1 MRGGAG
7 YMFLES
13 GLFKETVFQEETEYE
28 NGLFFEERKKIVFCR
43 YSPFWQLV
51 VFHKLSL

>member
-1 MRGGAG
+1 MRRGAG

-28 NGLFFEERKKIVFCR
+28 NGLFFIERKKLFSVAILLFG
-43 YSPFWQLV
+43 SW
-51 VFHKLSL
+51 

>member
-28 NGLFFEERKKIVFCR
+28 KWSLFRRKKKQIFSVAILLTVGGI
-43 YSPFWQLV
+43 S
-51 VFHKLSL
+51 